1 MKERMIEQRNRL
13 TTFEEITDTRHHNQN
28 KSVHRFIVHESFI
41 QRTVDEEEVTPM
53 NALKDRRKRSQLL
66 DRLTALSQRH
76 DPDGY
81 FG

>member
-1 MKERMIEQRNRL
+1 MKERTIKTRTKI
-13 TTFEEITDTRHHNQN
+13 TTFEEVTDTRHDERGG
-28 KSVHRFIVHESFI
+28 VRRFIVHDSYI

-53 NALKDRRKRSQLL
+53 NILKDRRKKSRVL
-66 DRLTALSQRH
+66 DRLTALSQRY